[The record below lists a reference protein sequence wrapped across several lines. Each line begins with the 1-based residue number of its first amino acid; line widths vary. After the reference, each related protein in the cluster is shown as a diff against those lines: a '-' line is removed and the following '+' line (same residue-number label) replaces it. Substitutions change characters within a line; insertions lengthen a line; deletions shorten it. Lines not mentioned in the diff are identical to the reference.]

1 MARRRWIRR
10 SEGQWQ
16 VLLDRQA
23 RSGLTVGAFCDR
35 EGVSKSSFARWRA
48 MLGAAR
54 ESPPAF
60 LELPRVA
67 AAGPMIHHGAGAGSG
82 LHIELDLG
90 AGIVLRITR

>member
-1 MARRRWIRR
+1 
-10 SEGQWQ
+10 

-23 RSGLTVGAFCDR
+23 RSGLTAGAFCDR
-35 EGVSKSSFARWRA
+35 EDVSKSSFARWRA

-67 AAGPMIHHGAGAGSG
+67 AAGPMIHPGAGAGSG